1 VRADARALQH
11 HPSQPSL
18 PDHPLLVGLVGP
30 TGSPLVRVRLGT
42 TLVAIC
48 LGTILGTCRSLCPV
62 RRGRAI
68 LSGIRLRD
76 YDAISITPIRNDRY
90 KTTILVGTTSAFDAV
105 GELDAQLLRTLA
117 GRILG
122 DMSQYE
128 DK

>member
-1 VRADARALQH
+1 
-11 HPSQPSL
+11 
-18 PDHPLLVGLVGP
+18 
-30 TGSPLVRVRLGT
+30 
-42 TLVAIC
+42 
-48 LGTILGTCRSLCPV
+48 
-62 RRGRAI
+62 
-68 LSGIRLRD
+68 LRD